1 MASAKTRVI
10 IVGAGIVG
18 ASLAFHFARR
28 GATVHVVEEGARPGS
43 GVTARA
49 FGWVNIINIA
59 PGAINY
65 GLVQEALAEYAR
77 LQADLPA
84 GFTAVR
90 PGSLFWLESS
100 AETEAFAAA
109 HSAAGTDVELVDAA
123 TIAAWEPNLREPPA
137 CAAFSPRDLA
147 LDPAR
152 LSRELI
158 DAAIA
163 AGATAT
169 FGRRVERLL
178 LSGDRVSGV
187 RLPDGVIE
195 ADLVILAGGTAVD
208 RLTENLGFRTGVEAS
223 PSIILR
229 YSCAEPVANRILRG
243 PGLEIRQ
250 SADNMLHVAKGY
262 IDDTADNA
270 PERVGERILKV
281 MHERLRLPEG
291 VTLVEAAAGYR
302 PFFSDGMPRLGFLP
316 GVEGAYAAV
325 GHPGVIL
332 APLLGRLAADHVLE
346 GRRSPLIP
354 PAGLI

>member
-1 MASAKTRVI
+1 MASAKIRVI

-28 GATVHVVEEGARPGS
+28 GADVHVVEENAAAGR

-77 LQADLPA
+77 LQADLPDA
-84 GFTAVR
+84 FAAAR
-90 PGSLFWLESS
+90 PGSLFWLGTAE
-100 AETEAFAAA
+100 ETEAFAAA
-109 HSAAGTDVELVDAA
+109 HLAAATQIELVEAA
-123 TIAAWEPNLREPPA
+123 TIAAWEPNLRVPPERA
-137 CAAFSPRDLA
+137 IFSPSDLA
-147 LDPAR
+147 LDPAQLAR
-152 LSRELI
+152 DLI
-158 DAAIA
+158 DAA
-163 AGATAT
+163 GAMIT
-169 FGRRVERLL
+169 FGQKVENLI
-178 LSGDRVSGV
+178 LSGGRIGGV
-187 RLPDGVIE
+187 RLANGEAID
-195 ADLVILAGGTAVD
+195 ADLVILAAGTSVD
-208 RLTENLGFRTGVEAS
+208 RLSEDLGLRTGVEAS

-229 YSCAEPVANRILRG
+229 YSCAEPVMKRILRG

-262 IDDTADNA
+262 IDDHQENA
-270 PERVGERILKV
+270 PERIGERILSV
-281 MHERLRLPEG
+281 MHDRLRLPEG
-291 VTLVEAAAGYR
+291 VTLVEAEAGYR

-316 GVEGAYAAV
+316 GVEGAYIAV

-332 APLLGRLAADHVLE
+332 APLLGRLAAEHVLE

-354 PAGLI
+354 PAGLV

>member
-1 MASAKTRVI
+1 MASAKISVI

-59 PGAINY
+59 PGAVNY

-77 LQADLPA
+77 LQADLPG
-84 GFTAVR
+84 GFTAAR

-109 HSAAGTDVELVDAA
+109 HRAAGTDVELVDAA
-123 TIAAWEPNLREPPA
+123 TIAAWEPNLLEPPA
-137 CAAFSPRDLA
+137 CAVFSPRDLA

-152 LSRELI
+152 LSRDLI
-158 DAAIA
+158 DAA
-163 AGATAT
+163 GVTAIL
-169 FGRRVERLL
+169 RRKVESLI

-187 RLPDGVIE
+187 CFADGGAIE

-208 RLTENLGFRTGVEAS
+208 RLTENLSFRTGVEAS

-229 YSCAEPVANRILRG
+229 YRCPEPVAKRILRG

-262 IDDTADNA
+262 IDDTAENA
-270 PERVGERILKV
+270 PEKVGERILKV

-291 VTLVEAAAGYR
+291 VTLVEAVAGYR

-332 APLLGRLAADHVLE
+332 APLLGRLASDHVLE

>member
-1 MASAKTRVI
+1 MASAKIRVI
-10 IVGAGIVG
+10 IIGAGIVG

-28 GATVHVVEEGARPGS
+28 GATVHLVEENVQAGS

-59 PGAINY
+59 PGAVNY
-65 GLVQEALAEYAR
+65 RLVQEALTDYSR
-77 LQADLPA
+77 LQADLPDA
-84 GFTAVR
+84 FVAAR
-90 PGSLFWLESS
+90 PGSLFWLKDT

-109 HSAAGTDVELVDAA
+109 HLAAGTDVELVDAA
-123 TIAAWEPNLREPPA
+123 AIAAWEPNLLQPPA
-137 CAAFSPRDLA
+137 CAIFSPGDLA

-152 LSRELI
+152 LARDLI
-158 DAAIA
+158 DAA
-163 AGATAT
+163 GVTVT
-169 FGRRVERLL
+169 LGRQVESLI

-187 RLPDGVIE
+187 RLADGAIE

-208 RLTENLGFRTGVEAS
+208 RLTESLGFRTGVEAS

-229 YSCAEPVANRILRG
+229 YGCAEPVVNRILRG

-262 IDDTADNA
+262 IDDTSENA
-270 PERVGERILKV
+270 PERVGQRILKV

-291 VTLVEAAAGYR
+291 VSLVEAAAGCR

-316 GVEGAYAAV
+316 GIEGAYVAV

-332 APLLGRLAADHVLE
+332 APLLGRLAAEHVLE
-346 GRRSPLIP
+346 NRRSPLIP
-354 PAGLI
+354 SAGLI

>member
-1 MASAKTRVI
+1 MAPAKIRVI

-28 GATVHVVEEGARPGS
+28 GTEVHMVEEGVAAGS
-43 GVTARA
+43 GVTSSA

-65 GLVQEALAEYAR
+65 GLVQEALVEYAR
-77 LQADLPA
+77 LQADLPGVFVA
-84 GFTAVR
+84 AR
-90 PGSLFWLESS
+90 AGSLFWLASP

-109 HSAAGTDVELVDAA
+109 HRTAGTDVELVDAA
-123 TIAAWEPNLREPPA
+123 TIAAWEPNLLKPPA
-137 CAAFSPRDLA
+137 CAIFSPLDLA

-152 LSRELI
+152 LARDLI
-158 DAAIA
+158 DAAGI
-163 AGATAT
+163 TAT
-169 FGRRVERLL
+169 FGRKVGSLT
-178 LSGDRVSGV
+178 LSGNIVTGV
-187 RLPDGVIE
+187 RFDDGGVIE
-195 ADLVILAGGTAVD
+195 ADLVILTAGTAVD
-208 RLTENLGFRTGVEAS
+208 RLAENLGFRTGVEAS

-229 YSCAEPVANRILRG
+229 YSCTEPVLSRILRG

-250 SADNMLHVAKGY
+250 SADNRLNVAKGY
-262 IDDTADNA
+262 IDDREENA
-270 PERVGERILKV
+270 PESVGRRILKI
-281 MHERLRLPEG
+281 MHERLRLPER
-291 VTLVEAAAGYR
+291 VSLVEAVAGYR

-332 APLLGRLAADHVLE
+332 APLLGRLAAEHVLE

-354 PAGLI
+354 PAGLM

>member
-1 MASAKTRVI
+1 MASAKINVI

-59 PGAINY
+59 PGTVNY
-65 GLVQEALAEYAR
+65 SLVQEALSEYAR
-77 LQADLPA
+77 LQADIPDA
-84 GFTAVR
+84 FAAAR
-90 PGSLFWLESS
+90 PGSLFWLKDA

-123 TIAAWEPNLREPPA
+123 TIATWEPNLLEPPA
-137 CAAFSPRDLA
+137 CAVFSPRDLA

-152 LSRELI
+152 LSRDLI
-158 DAAIA
+158 DAA
-163 AGATAT
+163 GVTAILS
-169 FGRRVERLL
+169 RKVENLI

-187 RLPDGVIE
+187 CFADGGTME

-208 RLTENLGFRTGVEAS
+208 RLTENLGFLTGVEAS

-229 YSCAEPVANRILRG
+229 YRCAEPVVNHILRG

-262 IDDTADNA
+262 IDDTAENA
-270 PERVGERILKV
+270 PEKVGERILKV

-302 PFFSDGMPRLGFLP
+302 PIFSDGMPRLGFLP
-316 GVEGAYAAV
+316 GVEGAYVAV

-332 APLLGRLAADHVLE
+332 APLLGRLAADHVLD